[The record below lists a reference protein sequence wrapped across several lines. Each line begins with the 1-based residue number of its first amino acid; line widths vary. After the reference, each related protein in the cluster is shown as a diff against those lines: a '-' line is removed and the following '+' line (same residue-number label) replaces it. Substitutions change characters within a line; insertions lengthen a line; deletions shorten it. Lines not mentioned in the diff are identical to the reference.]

1 MMYLKESLDQAKNVL
16 LKLGVVNQS
25 GFEKLKEI
33 LNPNFGYLPLF
44 TKFHYFW

>member
-1 MMYLKESLDQAKNVL
+1 MYLKESLDQAKNVL

-33 LNPNFGYLPLF
+33 PQFPQMRKMF
-44 TKFHYFW
+44 